1 MADAKAESSE
11 SGGGGSSKLVVIITL
26 VNFLVLLAIGAVVF
40 ISFKKENSKPAVT
53 DIQLEGEEDP
63 GAAAGHGEKAD
74 AHGGGHGDKKKEDK
88 KKADADSGKWI
99 PLDQFTVNLNTPGGT
114 QQKFARVA
122 ISVEVENDE
131 VEREVQAKMPQ
142 VRNSIIDLF
151 NSKRP
156 SDLATAEGRDFLRE
170 EIRAALKS
178 FITSGKV
185 KGVYFTNFAVTG

>member
-1 MADAKAESSE
+1 MADAKAETSE

-53 DIQLEGEEDP
+53 DIQLEGEDGHGGE
-63 GAAAGHGEKAD
+63 AAGHGEKAD

-88 KKADADSGKWI
+88 KKDADAGKWI
-99 PLDQFTVNLNTPGGT
+99 ALDQFTVNLNTPGGT

-122 ISVEVENDE
+122 ISVEVENEE
-131 VEREVQAKMPQ
+131 VEHEVQAKMPQ

-170 EIRAALKS
+170 EIRTALKS